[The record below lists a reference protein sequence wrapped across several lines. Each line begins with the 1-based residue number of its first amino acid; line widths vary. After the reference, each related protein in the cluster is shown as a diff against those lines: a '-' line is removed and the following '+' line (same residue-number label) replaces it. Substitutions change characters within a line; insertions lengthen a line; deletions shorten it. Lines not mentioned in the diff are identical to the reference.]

1 MLLTMERE
9 SFVFRKEWLD
19 AMGDL
24 PAKVR
29 AEVYV
34 AIIEYGITGEA
45 PELKSMGRI
54 AFNFIRK
61 DMDRDFSEQ
70 ERQADESE
78 RMRQLVMK
86 RWHKDT
92 SVDTSVDTSIDTS
105 VDTSVDTSEK
115 SADTSIIIKYK
126 DVNINNKD
134 NINLKDNIKK
144 ERESEKRKKDPKP
157 PKKRDSHSAIE
168 ARKEDFYNSLVPF
181 VPTYGRDMIRSFFD
195 YWSEFNRSQTKMRFE
210 LERTWQTSRRLATW
224 ASRDNNF
231 KSRNNGTDRTTNQE
245 QVRQRADDAL
255 AIMQELRA
263 EGGSTGKL

>member
-1 MLLTMERE
+1 MERE

-70 ERQADESE
+70 ERRADESE
-78 RMRQLVMK
+78 RMRQLAMK
-86 RWHKDT
+86 RWKKDADDATAYASADT
-92 SVDTSVDTSIDTS
+92 SADTSAYASA
-105 VDTSVDTSEK
+105 DTSEK
-115 SADTSIIIKYK
+115 PTDTSLIIKYNK
-126 DVNINNKD
+126 ENINNKED
-134 NINLKDNIKK
+134 ISIKDNIKK
-144 ERESEKRKKDPKP
+144 ERESRKRKKEPKP
-157 PKKRDSHSAIE
+157 PKKQVSLSAIE

-181 VPTYGRDMIRSFFD
+181 VTTYGRDMIRSFFD
-195 YWSEFNRSQTKMRFE
+195 YWSEYNRSQTKMRYE

-263 EGGSTGKL
+263 ESGSTGQL